1 MTYFILWS
9 TKLNR
14 QEKQLFIE
22 NLRDSFNKNAAVFV
36 VKQNALSVSEV
47 SSLRKKLFE
56 LNASYKVVK
65 NTLSK
70 VAIKDSVF
78 EVLGDAFTGP
88 TAIAFADDPVSVAKV
103 LSDFAK
109 EKDEKFVVVSGFYN
123 GSYLSKQDII
133 TLATLPSIDEIKSK
147 IIAVIKTPSQNVF
160 SCVRGVPE
168 KLARVVNEFS
178 KK

>member
-1 MTYFILWS
+1 M
-9 TKLNR
+9 NR

-22 NLRDSFNKNAAVFV
+22 NLRNSFNENAAAFV
-36 VKQNALSVSEV
+36 VRQNALSVSEV
-47 SSLRKKLFE
+47 SALRKKLFE
-56 LNASYKVVK
+56 LGANYKVVK
-65 NTLSK
+65 NTLSR
-70 VAIKDSVF
+70 VAVKDSAF
-78 EVLGDAFTGP
+78 EVLGNAFTGP

-109 EKDEKFVVVSGFYN
+109 EKNEKFVIVSGFYN
-123 GSYLSKQDII
+123 GSYLSKEDIN

-147 IIAVIKTPSQNVF
+147 IVAIIKTPSQNVF